1 MMMEEMIKQENEINW
16 LCPIAN
22 AVCSQ
27 FPAMDGGRK
36 EKEK

>member
-1 MMMEEMIKQENEINW
+1 MAEMMQKNEFNW

-27 FPAMDGGRK
+27 FPEMDGGRK
-36 EKEK
+36 EKED